1 MKSLKER
8 ERSVG
13 EMDSVKLRCT
23 REMGESRDIPRS
35 RRRVSRNESDPIAT
49 KSRFLW
55 RETEQCQCYFGR

>member
-23 REMGESRDIPRS
+23 REMGGVARYST
-35 RRRVSRNESDPIAT
+35 VSAKGLS
-49 KSRFLW
+49 K
-55 RETEQCQCYFGR
+55 